1 MPTIELSAGTI
12 DYLDTGGD
20 GPIVVPVHGLI
31 QDATVW
37 GDVVADLRTDHR
49 CVVPTLPLGSHRTPM
64 APDADLSIHGQARL
78 LAELVD
84 RLGLRD
90 VTLVVND
97 WGGPLITAVERPEL
111 FERLVATPCEAFD
124 NLPPG
129 LPGKF
134 AGLAGRMP
142 GGIFVAAQAM
152 RIRPLR
158 GLPNVLG
165 RMVTGPI
172 PHDLVDGWVAPL
184 LAERGVR
191 RDVARY
197 IRTTD
202 NGSLDAITG
211 DLARLDMPVLVAW
224 TTDDLVM
231 PAEHGPR
238 LADLVPNGRYVEIP
252 DSRTLVPLDQ
262 PGVLAGIVRDFVRA
276 TPAGSAVPDASRSAS
291 RAPGEA
297 TER

>member
-1 MPTIELSAGTI
+1 MPTIALSAGTI

-20 GPIVVPVHGLI
+20 GPVVVPVHGLI

-49 CVVPTLPLGSHRTPM
+49 CVVPTLPLGAHRTPM
-64 APDADLSIHGQARL
+64 APDADLSIQGQARL

-84 RLGLRD
+84 QLDLHD

-111 FERLVATPCEAFD
+111 FDRLVVTPCEAYD

-134 AGLAGRMP
+134 AALAGRVP

-152 RIRPLR
+152 RVRPLR
-158 GLPNVLG
+158 RLPNVLG
-165 RMVTGPI
+165 RMMTAPM
-172 PHDLVDGWVAPL
+172 PHDLVDGWIVPL
-184 LAERGVR
+184 RTQRGVR
-191 RDVARY
+191 RDLARY

-202 NGSLDAITG
+202 DGSLDAVTG

-238 LADLVPNGRYVEIP
+238 LAELVPNGRYVEIP

-276 TPAGSAVPDASRSAS
+276 TPPGSAAPDASRAGPHVP
-291 RAPGEA
+291 REA
-297 TER
+297 TGR